1 MGDAAQLRKEGYTVD
16 AVFGAGLVVAST
28 RELREETVQMSKKA
42 QGIGKF
48 PIALEQRDAE
58 TISEALADAYLEGA
72 ESSDDQTQ
80 VVLMQGW
87 AERAIARLARLRSL
101 TMA

>member
-28 RELREETVQMSKKA
+28 RELREETMQMSKKA
-42 QGIGKF
+42 EGIGKF
-48 PIALEQRDAE
+48 PIALETARHG
-58 TISEALADAYLEGA
+58 SEALADAYLEGA

-80 VVLMQGW
+80 VVLMQGL
-87 AERAIARLARLRSL
+87 AERAIARLAWLRSL